1 MGVEGQAIVLDAKI
15 SLTNINPV
23 NCLGWAVSREMP
35 KTSYIATGHLRGEP
49 LGGGGHITK
58 HTMHDTIHIG
68 SCIKSIIME
77 VTLTCNTLFNVKCYT
92 LFNNNT
98 PHSDQS

>member
-49 LGGGGHITK
+49 LGGGGGTLL
-58 HTMHDTIHIG
+58 
-68 SCIKSIIME
+68 SILCMTQYIL
-77 VTLTCNTLFNVKCYT
+77 VAV
-92 LFNNNT
+92 
-98 PHSDQS
+98 